1 MFYFGLK
8 AGKTGMDKFIEMFGD
23 KGAFTSNT

>member
-8 AGKTGMDKFIEMFGD
+8 VGKTGLDKFVELFGD
-23 KGAFTSNT
+23 KGAFTSAE

>member
-8 AGKTGMDKFIEMFGD
+8 AGKTGIDKFIKLFGD
-23 KGAFTSNT
+23 KGAFTSAE